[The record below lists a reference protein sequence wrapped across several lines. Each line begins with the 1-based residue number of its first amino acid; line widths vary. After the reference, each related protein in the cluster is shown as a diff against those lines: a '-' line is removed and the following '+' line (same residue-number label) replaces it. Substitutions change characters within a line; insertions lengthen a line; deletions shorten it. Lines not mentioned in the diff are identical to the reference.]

1 MSDAIVVQI
10 TKGIETLIAAGV
22 TAAAFSQEFTAER
35 SYADWDL
42 ALKEASPPDVAGP
55 IKLDIVGHTL
65 QQAVDL
71 TTRGL
76 LEFTVVV
83 DIAIRKALGTEA
95 TAQWTGQA
103 TTESVDPLM
112 LLASSHQSDKPSEP
126 GTPPHSKEGALPA
139 AILFAVD
146 AATLTA
152 VVGPT
157 RRKVGLAG
165 KAHEF
170 GGEFRGENYP
180 ARPFM
185 APAMLKTLD
194 RFAGSFRGDIA
205 E

>member
-1 MSDAIVVQI
+1 M
-10 TKGIETLIAAGV
+10 IETVVTFVDRFEKLRVAAKRAELDNLKH
-22 TAAAFSQEFTAER
+22 AAA
-35 SYADWDL
+35 DL
-42 ALKEASPPDVAGP
+42 RLKAIAS
-55 IKLDIVGHTL
+55 I
-65 QQAVDL
+65 
-71 TTRGL
+71 
-76 LEFTVVV
+76 
-83 DIAIRKALGTEA
+83 
-95 TAQWTGQA
+95 
-103 TTESVDPLM
+103 
-112 LLASSHQSDKPSEP
+112 HQSDKPSEP